1 MFGLKQKNEKSTL
14 EKIPNHIGI
23 IMDGN
28 GRWAKKRLQPRIM
41 GHKAGMDALQKVTI
55 AASELGVKVLTVYA
69 FSTENWSRP
78 QDEVSFIMNLPVTFF
93 DKYVPELHRNNV
105 CIQMIGDR
113 SHLPDATLDALDR
126 AVQKTR
132 DNSGLILNFALNYGG
147 RLEIIHAM
155 KAIARDVLNS
165 NIHPD
170 DINEEVISEHL
181 MTSFL
186 PNDYRDPDFVIRTS
200 GEQRTSNF
208 LPWQIAYSEL
218 YFTDILWPDFDEEAL
233 EEAILEYNKR
243 HRRFGGL

>member
-1 MFGLKQKNEKSTL
+1 
-14 EKIPNHIGI
+14 
-23 IMDGN
+23 
-28 GRWAKKRLQPRIM
+28 
-41 GHKAGMDALQKVTI
+41 
-55 AASELGVKVLTVYA
+55 
-69 FSTENWSRP
+69 
-78 QDEVSFIMNLPVTFF
+78 
-93 DKYVPELHRNNV
+93 
-105 CIQMIGDR
+105 
-113 SHLPDATLDALDR
+113 
-126 AVQKTR
+126 
-132 DNSGLILNFALNYGG
+132 
-147 RLEIIHAM
+147 M

-170 DINEEVISEHL
+170 DITEEVISEHL